1 MLPKNPKYSENLN
14 KKSRISDKWLLF
26 FPGPRGIMFWIR
38 QKICHYPFAKG
49 ANGVKRTKTFLALL
63 ACIVLFAGAVGFSL
77 IFSPDSL
84 GGAESTN
91 PVVLSEILAGNR
103 TYPDSKGQFLDFI
116 EIQNISDSPI
126 DISGYMLADRP
137 DAVGYT
143 FPKGTVL
150 NAHSYA
156 LVWCMKDSESS
167 SYANFGISKKGND
180 TVYLYNASNVVVD
193 QVDVPAV
200 NDNVSLIR
208 ESDGTW
214 HTAIHA
220 TPGFENTEAGF
231 ESWLASK
238 NTDDVSVVISEVV
251 SGGGYSIVNGEGSQ
265 SDWIELY
272 NTGDKTVVLD
282 GAFLS
287 DDPEDRTKYI
297 IESLSVEP
305 GQRVVIRCAGATA
318 AENEANFALSR
329 DGCTVILTGPYGNTI
344 STVECPELGKE
355 CAWALQ
361 EDGTYIETTRT
372 TPGYENTDAGYEAW
386 LQQVGYTTPQLVI
399 SEVMTANRSTIRSK
413 NGTFCDW
420 VEIYNPSSDAISL
433 SGLYLSNDTAD
444 RKMWQLPDIALAA
457 GGRLVIPCSGSS
469 APEGEANFS
478 LPREGCTVMLSGS
491 IGNVVTQVEVPR
503 MDEDRTWAMGADGY
517 YICDIPSPGYE
528 NTEEGY
534 LAFRSGQTV
543 TGELII
549 SEVMP
554 SNAKY
559 MIQDD
564 GEYYDWVEVKNVS
577 DSDIRLSNYS
587 LSNDPDKLH
596 MYTLPDVTLE
606 PGECFVV
613 ICSGNMDLTTKK
625 YYHAP
630 FTLSREEGWVY
641 LSRVG
646 ETGCTD
652 FVRMFD
658 VPYQHSVGRT
668 DGENGTYYFT
678 IPTPGTSNGTGV
690 AFISATPELLTADGV
705 YNDVESVSVE
715 LSGKG
720 KIYYTTNGDYP
731 DEDSKEYTGPISLT
745 KTTALRFAAIEDGK
759 LISDV
764 VTAVYIINENH
775 TLPVVSIVAVPDLLT
790 GGSGIYQNYKSDR
803 EIRCNLKLFELDG
816 NSFTIDAG
824 IKMHGHTGLQA
835 PKKSF
840 KVNFR
845 SRYGE
850 EYLTYPV
857 YGEDGP
863 TVYDSLIIRAG
874 QDYPTSIFRD
884 ELFTSLA
891 RDLGGDVLAQRDKF
905 SILYVNGQYYGIY
918 CIKEAWTELMYANNK
933 GGSPDNVE
941 IVQAPVGASHEIY
954 QLFKYCRTYDL
965 SQDEHYEYVASQVD
979 IDSLIDW
986 MIIEGYS
993 TNGDVQQNLRYVRS
1007 KDTGWKW
1014 QFCFYDLDWSF
1025 YYHNAFKHVLS
1036 PHQEWQHLTL
1046 TRNIMKNAQ
1055 FREKFLTRCSEL
1067 MATTLSNENV
1077 TARIDYYEALLDPE
1091 VPRERKRWTSSYD
1104 AWKNKVQYL
1113 RDFINIGE
1121 DGYDQMGNM
1130 INKLIDYIG
1139 LTDAEIDKYF
1149 SRWR

>member
-1 MLPKNPKYSENLN
+1 M
-14 KKSRISDKWLLF
+14 
-26 FPGPRGIMFWIR
+26 
-38 QKICHYPFAKG
+38 
-49 ANGVKRTKTFLALL
+49 KRTKNFLALL
-63 ACIVLFAGAVGFSL
+63 ACIVLFAGAVVFSL
-77 IFSPDSL
+77 VFSPENL
-84 GGAESTN
+84 GTTENSN
-91 PVVLSEILAGNR
+91 PIVISEILASNR
-103 TYPDSKGQFLDFI
+103 TYPDDQGQFLDYI
-116 EIQNISDSPI
+116 EVQNISDMPI
-126 DISGYMLADRP
+126 DISGYMLGDQS
-137 DAVGYT
+137 DSVGYT

-150 NAHSYA
+150 NAHSYI
-156 LVWCMKDSESS
+156 VCWCLKDSDSIH
-167 SYANFGISKKGND
+167 YANFGISKKGDD
-180 TVYLYNASNVVVD
+180 TIYLYNASNVLVD
-193 QVDVPAV
+193 LVSVPAL
-200 NDNVSLIR
+200 NDNVPLIR
-208 ESDGTW
+208 DGGNW
-214 HTAIHA
+214 ITATHA
-220 TPGFENTEAGF
+220 TPGFANTEEGF
-231 ESWLASK
+231 NAWLESK
-238 NTDDVSVVISEVV
+238 NTTVVSLVISEVV
-251 SGGGYSIVNGEGSQ
+251 SGGGYTIVNGEGSQ

-272 NTGDKTVVLD
+272 NPGTKAVPLN

-287 DDPEDRTKYI
+287 DDPEDRTKWI
-297 IESLSVEP
+297 IPSLTVEP
-305 GQRVVIRCAGATA
+305 GQRVIIRCAGSMAQDG
-318 AENEANFALSR
+318 EANFALAR
-329 DGCTVILTGPYGNTI
+329 DGCTVVLTGAYGNTI
-344 STVECPELGKE
+344 ALVEVPELGKE
-355 CAWALQ
+355 CSWALQ
-361 EDGTYIETTRT
+361 EDGTYAETTRA
-372 TPGYENTDAGYEAW
+372 TPGYENTQAGYDAW
-386 LQQVGYTTPQLVI
+386 LQAVGYATPQILI
-399 SEVMTANRSTIRSK
+399 SEVMTANRSTIQSK
-413 NGTFCDW
+413 NGKLCDW
-420 VEIYNPSSDAISL
+420 VEIYNPSSEAIDL
-433 SGLYLSNDTAD
+433 SGIFLSNDTAD
-444 RKMWQLPDIALAA
+444 RMKWQLPDIVLAA
-457 GGRLVIPCSGSS
+457 GARLVIPCSGSN

-491 IGNVVTQVEVPR
+491 IGNVITQVEVPR
-503 MDEDRTWAMGADGY
+503 MEEDRSWALQSNGTYLESDM
-517 YICDIPSPGYE
+517 PSPGYA
-528 NTEEGY
+528 NTEDGY
-534 LAFRSGQTV
+534 LTFRGNQTV
-543 TGELII
+543 TGDLII
-549 SEVMP
+549 SEVMA

-559 MIQDD
+559 LIQDD
-564 GEYYDWVEVKNVS
+564 GEYYDWVELRNVS
-577 DSDIRLSNYS
+577 DHDINLAEYA

-596 MYTLPDVTLE
+596 KFILPDVILE
-606 PGECFVV
+606 PDEYYII
-613 ICSGNMDLTTKK
+613 ICSGNGDLTTKK
-625 YYHAP
+625 YVHAP
-630 FTLSREEGWVY
+630 FTLSRDEGWVY
-641 LSRVG
+641 LSRVDDG
-646 ETGCTD
+646 GCSD
-652 FVRMFD
+652 FVRIFD

-678 IPTPGTSNGTGV
+678 TPTPGTSNGTGV

-705 YNDVESVSVE
+705 YNNVENVVVS

-720 KIYYTTNGDYP
+720 TIYYTTDGSYP
-731 DEDSKEYTGPISLT
+731 TEKSKEYTGPITLK
-745 KTTALRFAAIEDGK
+745 KTTALRYAAIEEGK

-764 VTAVYIINENH
+764 MTAVYIINENH
-775 TLPVVSIVAVPDLLT
+775 TLPVVSIVAVPELLT
-790 GGSGIYQNYKSDR
+790 GGGGIYQNYKKDR

-816 NSFTIDAG
+816 NSFTIDCG
-824 IKMHGHTGLQA
+824 IKMHGHTGLEA

-874 QDYPTSIFRD
+874 QDYPTAIFRD

-891 RDLGGDVLAQRDKF
+891 RDMGGDVLAQRDKF

-918 CIKEAWTELMYANNK
+918 CIKESWTELMYANNK

-965 SQDEHYEYVASQVD
+965 SIDEHYEYVASQVD

-1014 QFCFYDLDWSF
+1014 QFCLYDLDWSF

-1055 FREKFLTRCSEL
+1055 FREKFLARCSEL

-1091 VPRERKRWTSSYD
+1091 VPRERKRWNNNYQ
-1104 AWKNKVQYL
+1104 AWKSKVQYL

-1121 DGYDQMGNM
+1121 DGYDQMDNM

-1139 LTDAEIDKYF
+1139 LTDAEIEKYF